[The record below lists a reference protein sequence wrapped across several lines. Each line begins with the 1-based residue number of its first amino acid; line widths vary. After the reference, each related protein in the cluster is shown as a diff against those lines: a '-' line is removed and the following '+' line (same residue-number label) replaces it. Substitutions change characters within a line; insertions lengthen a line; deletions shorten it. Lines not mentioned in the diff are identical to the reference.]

1 MASDNLSEIQT
12 ALEALGV
19 PVYYGAVDTLST
31 EEVWDYV
38 VFFRRN
44 LSPTGGKTGIAQ
56 MYEVALVF
64 EEYVPDEKV
73 WACIDAMTSLPGI
86 RLADTGGEYQYTK
99 KPSTEQVIEILTLD
113 FVRPLRRCG
122 DA

>member
-1 MASDNLSEIQT
+1 MASSVLSDIQT
-12 ALEALGV
+12 ALETLGV

-56 MYEVALVF
+56 AYEVALVF

-73 WACIDAMTSLPGI
+73 WECIDAMTSLPGF

>member
-1 MASDNLSEIQT
+1 MASSVLSDVQT
-12 ALEALGV
+12 ALAALGV
-19 PVYYGAVDTLST
+19 PVFYGAVDTLSP

-56 MYEVALVF
+56 TYEVALVF

-73 WACIDAMTSLPGI
+73 WACVDAMTALPGF

-113 FVRPLRRCG
+113 FVRPLKRCP
-122 DA
+122 DV